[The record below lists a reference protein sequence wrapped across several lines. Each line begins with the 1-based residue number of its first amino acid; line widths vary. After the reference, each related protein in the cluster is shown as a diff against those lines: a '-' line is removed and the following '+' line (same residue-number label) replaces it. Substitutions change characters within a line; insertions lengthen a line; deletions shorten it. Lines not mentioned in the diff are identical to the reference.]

1 MGFEQ
6 QAKFQKLDE
15 KMPQNQQKQQQQQQP
30 KFSLDENSVN
40 QSLSGWILNLL
51 NLDEEKP
58 PSDPKYQN
66 IKITIS
72 QNFSI
77 FQVSPLT
84 N

>member
-15 KMPQNQQKQQQQQQP
+15 KMPQNQQKQQQQ

>member
-15 KMPQNQQKQQQQQQP
+15 KMPQNQQKQQQQQ

>member
-1 MGFEQ
+1 MGFEH
-6 QAKFQKLDE
+6 QAKFQTRDE
-15 KMPQNQQKQQQQQQP
+15 KMSQNQQQQQQQ
-30 KFSLDENSVN
+30 KISLHENSVN
-40 QSLSGWILNLL
+40 QSFSGWILNLL

>member
-15 KMPQNQQKQQQQQQP
+15 KMPQNQQKQQQQQQQ

-72 QNFSI
+72 QNFSS
-77 FQVSPLT
+77 FPF